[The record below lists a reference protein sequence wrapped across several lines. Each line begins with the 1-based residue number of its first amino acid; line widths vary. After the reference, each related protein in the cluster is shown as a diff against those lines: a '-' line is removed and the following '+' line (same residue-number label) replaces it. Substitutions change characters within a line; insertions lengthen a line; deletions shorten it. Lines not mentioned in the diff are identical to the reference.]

1 MGIDSIPGTSMRNHC
16 YLLLHHPFHYD
27 HCPCDGALLAHQK
40 DRVMNS
46 DPVITP
52 EGPHRQ
58 QLETK
63 TPNSPS
69 QISVP

>member
-27 HCPCDGALLAHQK
+27 PCPRGGTLLAHQK

-46 DPVITP
+46 DPVSIF
-52 EGPHRQ
+52 
-58 QLETK
+58 
-63 TPNSPS
+63 
-69 QISVP
+69 